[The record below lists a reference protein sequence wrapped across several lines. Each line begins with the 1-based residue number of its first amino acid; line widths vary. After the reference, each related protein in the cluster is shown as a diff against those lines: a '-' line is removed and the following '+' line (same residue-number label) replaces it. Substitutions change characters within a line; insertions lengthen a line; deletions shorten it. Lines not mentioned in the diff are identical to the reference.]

1 MNHVLDIPQIADSER
16 HQTNEWDWT
25 DPALT
30 ELHDSTIQWAHP
42 CRVRPLE
49 RAHAGTHQSDT
60 VILKFRIVSGGVQ
73 ADTATTTWL
82 RNIAAPQVSLR
93 SKMEQLR
100 ASDDTYVYPGGKRP
114 TEQAFDD
121 AELFV
126 ANLPKLRLY
135 PKIGLVADGEINFL
149 WKDGGIHIDLGFYG
163 DGEGSYYARDE
174 HGREYFCDS
183 FSASD
188 GLPTP
193 LASLVS

>member
-1 MNHVLDIPQIADSER
+1 MNQVLEIPHIADSER
-16 HQTNEWDWT
+16 HQTSEWAWI
-25 DPALT
+25 DPALA
-30 ELHDSTIQWAHP
+30 ELHDSTIQWTHP
-42 CRVRPLE
+42 RRVE
-49 RAHAGTHQSDT
+49 RAHAGTPQSDT
-60 VILKFRIVSGGVQ
+60 VKLKFRIISGGVQ
-73 ADTATTTWL
+73 ADTEWTAWL
-82 RNIAAPQVSLR
+82 RNVAPPQISLR

-100 ASDDTYVYPGGKRP
+100 ASGDTYVYPGGKRP
-114 TEQAFDD
+114 AEQAFDD

-163 DGEGSYYARDE
+163 DGDGSYYARDE

-193 LASLVS
+193 IASLVS